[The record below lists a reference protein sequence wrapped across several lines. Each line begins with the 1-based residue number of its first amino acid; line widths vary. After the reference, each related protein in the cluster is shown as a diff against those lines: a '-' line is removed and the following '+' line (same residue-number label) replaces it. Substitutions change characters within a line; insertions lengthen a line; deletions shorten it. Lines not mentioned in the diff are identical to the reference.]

1 MILLIATL
9 VAAVSCS
16 EEKAAALPFLQ
27 YASPYGYGGPGLPYL
42 GSGPLAYPVASA
54 VAPVAAAAP
63 LTYAPRFFGS
73 QAIVAPVP
81 AAPLA
86 IQHHAQDEFGN
97 LAYGYADHN
106 SAKHESGNGN
116 IGVTGT
122 YQYVDPAGKLQT
134 VHYVADALGFRVAD
148 SRLPVGPVYN
158 GVAPVGPVYDGVAPI
173 GPVYDGV
180 APEPV
185 EHTPEVVAA
194 TAEHLAAFEKIA
206 AEHSRT
212 RRESDP
218 QVTYGY
224 NALPYDY
231 AGGYYTPS
239 LAYHNFRYP
248 YIVGYGP
255 RAYSFGYRS
264 PKKM

>member
-1 MILLIATL
+1 LIATL

-63 LTYAPRFFGS
+63 LAYAPRFFGS

-81 AAPLA
+81 VAPLA

-206 AEHSRT
+206 AEH
-212 RRESDP
+212 
-218 QVTYGY
+218 
-224 NALPYDY
+224 
-231 AGGYYTPS
+231 
-239 LAYHNFRYP
+239 RY
-248 YIVGYGP
+248 I
-255 RAYSFGYRS
+255 
-264 PKKM
+264 